1 MDWHNGVWRVTAM
14 FEMSEAQL
22 TTRILEVALEL
33 GFKTTR
39 DHAVS
44 YEGRLKQRLLG
55 RRPRPTTMRPD
66 LLIEHEGRLVVVE
79 VKRGQVLPG
88 AVERVLHYVDALD
101 AKGVICVPD
110 SAIANTARSVTRYAN
125 STDVRICSFSEIR
138 DVLRRLLV
146 GPDVDHRT

>member
-1 MDWHNGVWRVTAM
+1 M
-14 FEMSEAQL
+14 FEMSESQM
-22 TTRILEVALEL
+22 TTRILEVAQEL
-33 GFKTTR
+33 GFKATR
-39 DHAVS
+39 EYAVP
-44 YEGRLKQRLLG
+44 YERGLRQRLLG
-55 RRPRPTTMRPD
+55 RRPRHTPMRPD

-88 AVERVLHYVDALD
+88 AVERVLDYVDALG

-110 SAIANTARSVTRYAN
+110 SVIANTARSVSRYAIN
-125 STDVRICSFSEIR
+125 TDVRICSLSEIH